1 MKQLLKNIAPV
12 FFLVFLASCLKDKG
26 FENQDYGLNDLGTDK
41 HVNFLKSYE
50 KDGNNVVGILATP
63 VIEDFDFFVLNIT
76 GPATK
81 SDVTVNIAIDNT
93 IITEANIANGTAFLP
108 LPAAAYDLPLSYTY
122 PAGADFLRV
131 KLKLKKGAI
140 DVTKTYAL
148 GVKIVSTSDGSIKLT
163 TNENKRLISFLI
175 KNKYDGVYRL
185 RGFHNRPGLDAPYDE
200 EVHMVTTGASSV
212 NMFWPALG
220 GFAHPLN
227 GGVTYY
233 GSFTTNFS
241 FNATDQLISW
251 DIVPFAP
258 GTLTFHVGP
267 ALDSRYDPAT
277 KTIYAQF
284 FYNNRP
290 ADRRFTDTL
299 FYIGPRP

>member
-12 FFLVFLASCLKDKG
+12 FLLVFLASCLKDNG
-26 FENQDYGLNDLGTDK
+26 FENQDYGMNDLGTDK
-41 HVNFLKSYE
+41 HVSFLKSYE

-63 VIEDFDFFVLNIT
+63 VIEDFDFFVLNIS
-76 GPATK
+76 GQATK
-81 SDVTVNIAIDNT
+81 SDVTVNIVIDNT
-93 IITEANIANGTAFLP
+93 IITESNTANGTAFLT
-108 LPAAAYDLPLSYTY
+108 LPAAAYELPLSYTY

-148 GVKIVSTSDGSIKLT
+148 GVKIGSTSDGSIKLT
-163 TNENKRLISFLI
+163 TNQNKRLISFLI

-185 RGFHNRPGLDAPYDE
+185 RGFHNRPGLDAPYNE
-200 EVHMVTTGASSV
+200 EVHMVTTGAASV
-212 NMFWPALG
+212 SMFWPALG
-220 GFAHPLN
+220 GYAHPLN

-233 GSFTTNFS
+233 GTFTTNFI
-241 FNATDQLISW
+241 FNASDQLIAW
-251 DIVPFAP
+251 DWTPYAT
-258 GTLTFHVGP
+258 TLPVAVGP

-284 FYNNRP
+284 FYNNNP
-290 ADRRFTDTL
+290 GARRFTDTL